1 MLESLVL
8 PTTVTAAA
16 ASLVLRRAGRD
27 DLHPLM
33 QLLSDDPISASRGD
47 VAADADVS
55 AYREALARIIGDH
68 ANEIVLAVDD
78 AGSPIGTLQLTLIPG
93 MARRGATRLLVE
105 AVRVKSTERSAG
117 VGSAL
122 MNWVTTVAA
131 PALGADL
138 VQLTSDSTR
147 RDAHRF
153 YERLGF
159 VASHTGF
166 KFGVRDQPSATGPA

>member
-1 MLESLVL
+1 MLELLIL

-16 ASLVLRRAGRD
+16 GPMVVRRAGHD
-27 DLHPLM
+27 DLEPLM

-47 VAADADVS
+47 VAAHADVS
-55 AYREALARIIGDH
+55 AYREALTRIIEDH
-68 ANEIVLAVDD
+68 ANEIVVAVDE
-78 AGSPIGTLQLTLIPG
+78 AGWPIGTLQLTLIPG

-105 AVRVKSTERSAG
+105 AVRVKSTMRSAG

-122 MNWVTTVAA
+122 MNWVTSVAA

-138 VQLTSDSTR
+138 IQLTSDSER
-147 RDAHRF
+147 LDARRF

-166 KFGVRDQPSATGPA
+166 KFAVRDQPPATRPV